1 MKFLFVLWSVV
12 TQFRNKIDNLIA
24 KSTPHPDPD
33 APEDP
38 ESVRFWC
45 RVGGTFSER
54 ERTSVSGQASAS
66 IAASSDALGAL
77 MSDPLSAP
85 SSSTGTCGNG
95 PALRSLVDV
104 ASAPI
109 AAEGAPK
116 AKAKAKTKAK
126 AKAGAQQV
134 VPKTPEEQRAA
145 IRI

>member
-1 MKFLFVLWSVV
+1 M
-12 TQFRNKIDNLIA
+12 IA

-54 ERTSVSGQASAS
+54 ERTSVTGTASAS
-66 IAASSDALGAL
+66 IAASSDALGSL
-77 MSDPLSAP
+77 MSDPLGAP
-85 SSSTGTCGNG
+85 SASTGTSGG

-109 AAEGAPK
+109 PEVTPVASAKCK
-116 AKAKAKTKAK
+116 AKAKAKAK
-126 AKAGAQQV
+126 AVAQQL
-134 VPKTPEEQRAA
+134 PKTPLEQRAA
-145 IRI
+145 IRVLVWN